1 MAWARIQ
8 DDAVAEIIDFDPAGR
23 FHKDII
29 WHEAPDGTTEQQ
41 TFDGVNFGPI
51 PTPPAPTIKQ
61 QLDMT
66 DADLPRWGEDLIDAV
81 IGLGGTVPAQ
91 VKAKADN
98 KKALRAQL

>member
-23 FHKDII
+23 FHKGII

-41 TFDGVNFGPI
+41 TFDGENFGPV
-51 PTPPAPTIKQ
+51 PTPPEPTIAQ
-61 QLDMT
+61 QLAAT
-66 DADLPRWGEDLIDAV
+66 DTDLPRWGEDIIDAV
-81 IGLGGTVPAQ
+81 IALGGSAPAQ